1 MIVDDALRR
10 YRSMMYLQQCKP
22 GTLDRQ
28 SGKSRWDHVMRVMT
42 DFSQWCES
50 WLDGLDEP
58 AIVAALFLKYVQSYR
73 RRDSAVKKWNPWML
87 EIEGRNWIGE
97 WSIAGK
103 KTTTARAVTEWTS
116 STEES

>member
-10 YRSMMYLQQCKP
+10 YCSMMYLQQCKP

-42 DFSQWCES
+42 DFSQWCEL

-58 AIVAALFLKYVQSYR
+58 TNCCSTVLEVRAII
-73 RRDSAVKKWNPWML
+73 P
-87 EIEGRNWIGE
+87 
-97 WSIAGK
+97 
-103 KTTTARAVTEWTS
+103 TARLCRQEV
-116 STEES
+116 ESLDARDRGTKLDR